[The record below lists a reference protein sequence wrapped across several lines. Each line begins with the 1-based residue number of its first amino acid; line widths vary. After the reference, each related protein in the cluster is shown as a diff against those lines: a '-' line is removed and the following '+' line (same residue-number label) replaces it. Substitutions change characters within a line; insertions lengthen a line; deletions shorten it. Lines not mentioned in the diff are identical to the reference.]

1 MITAPLPAHN
11 SREEAIT
18 LNKKWTLILLCAS
31 ALALMTGCATNA
43 DVLPSPSPSMIP
55 SPSPVITMPPA
66 TATPTPTADIS
77 GVMTVLEAKTVS
89 DKTDAEIEKL
99 SEVDTANSVV
109 VEKMAIVG
117 VTFDSQYKGGL
128 TTRFTDMVADRI
140 GVVKAGIGTV
150 GVTNDP
156 EIIKQIED
164 IKASLDDAGTT
175 LEDVREKVGALI
187 DRVAPTN
194 TPAGT

>member
-1 MITAPLPAHN
+1 M
-11 SREEAIT
+11 
-18 LNKKWTLILLCAS
+18 NKKWTLILLCAS

-66 TATPTPTADIS
+66 TATPTPTADLN
-77 GVMTVLEAKTVS
+77 GVMTVPEAKTVS
-89 DKTDAEIEKL
+89 DKADAEIEKL
-99 SEVDTANSVV
+99 SEVDTARSVV
-109 VEKMAIVG
+109 VGKMAIVG
-117 VTFDSQYKGGL
+117 ISFDSRYKGGL

-140 GVVKAGIGTV
+140 GVVKAGIDTV
-150 GVTNDP
+150 GVTNDAD
-156 EIIKQIED
+156 IIKQIEE

-175 LEDVREKVGALI
+175 LEEVREKVGALI
-187 DRVAPTN
+187 DRVAPES

>member
-1 MITAPLPAHN
+1 
-11 SREEAIT
+11 

-66 TATPTPTADIS
+66 TAAPTPTVDMN
-77 GVMTVLEAKTVS
+77 GVMTVPESKTVS
-89 DKTDAEIEKL
+89 DKADAEIEKL
-99 SEVDTANSVV
+99 SEVDTAVSVV
-109 VEKMAIVG
+109 IGKMAIVG

-140 GVVKAGIGTV
+140 GTVKAGIDRV

-156 EIIKQIED
+156 EIIKQIEE
-164 IKASLDDAGTT
+164 IKTSLDDAGTT
-175 LEDVREKVGALI
+175 LEDVREKVSVLI
-187 DRVAPTN
+187 DRVAPMN
-194 TPAGT
+194 TPTGT